1 MTSSELKSVLATIIA
16 PATFVTTLV
25 LSDTAR
31 AKTADRG
38 QPMIISSDSTNC
50 NVTANGHCHHR
61 GNVEINQGTL
71 EIRADSAQI
80 QKRNDEIHR
89 IIFTGRQ
96 ATLKQQLDDSTWT
109 NARADRIDYKL
120 NDNMVILTGN
130 YEVSSIQG
138 TTTGHRMIYNVLTG
152 EIRSG
157 GDGTRVRTVITPK
170 NPRPSIR

>member
-1 MTSSELKSVLATIIA
+1 MTSTELKSVLATILA
-16 PATFVTTLV
+16 PATFVTTLAW
-25 LSDTAR
+25 SDTAR

-38 QPMIISSDSTNC
+38 QPMIINSDSTNC

-71 EIRADSAQI
+71 EIRADTAEV
-80 QKRNDEIHR
+80 QKRNGEIHR

-96 ATLKQQLDDSTWT
+96 ATLEQQLEDNTWT

-120 NDNMVILTGN
+120 SDNLVVLTGN
-130 YEVSSIQG
+130 YQVSSIQG
-138 TTTGHRMIYNVLTG
+138 TTTGQKMVYNVLTG

-157 GDGTRVRTVITPK
+157 GDGTRVRTVIMPK
-170 NPRPSIR
+170 DSRPPNR